1 MKEAVKSFYTL
12 TLSISI
18 GLVVA
23 MLSDIFIGMT
33 LATAIGFVT
42 ELTFSEIEENKK
54 GLTCYNK

>member
-23 MLSDIFIGMT
+23 MLSDIFIGM
-33 LATAIGFVT
+33 AASMAIGFVT
-42 ELTFSEIEENKK
+42 ELTFSEMEHKK
-54 GLTCYNK
+54 GLTCDNK